1 MAPESLTRL
10 RVLVVDDEK
19 RLTEL
24 LRLELDVEGYDVD
37 VEQDGAGG
45 LIRSRTDPTPDL
57 VILDWNLPDF
67 SGIDICQRMRAGGL
81 TIPILMLTGHDEITD
96 RVKALDAGED
106 LDAKLANQKRF
117 AESSGDA
124 EQAWKA
130 EVWEKMLLRIRKME
144 SMLNPPGEP

>member
-1 MAPESLTRL
+1 MLWLKKLNFMETAKLEM
-10 RVLVVDDEK
+10 
-19 RLTEL
+19 EL
-24 LRLELDVEGYDVD
+24 
-37 VEQDGAGG
+37 
-45 LIRSRTDPTPDL
+45 
-57 VILDWNLPDF
+57 
-67 SGIDICQRMRAGGL
+67 M
-81 TIPILMLTGHDEITD
+81 
-96 RVKALDAGED
+96 KALDAGED